1 MELFYTGVGSREISQ
16 EEHSTIISISEALAS
31 TCKWTLRSGG
41 AVGSDEAFQT
51 GAVKSPDRLVR
62 TQVWLPWSSFR
73 KDFQECTPW
82 DSYEVL
88 SEEEFMRARDF
99 YLQTG
104 IISWFDNMTS
114 AAQRLHA
121 RNFYQVVGKD
131 HEEVSKMCIYC
142 ADEENREVKGGTR
155 STVMVARAFKIP
167 TYNIRIPSQKKKLFQ
182 VLMM

>member
-1 MELFYTGVGSREISQ
+1 MMHYTGVGSRRITK
-16 EEHSTIISISEALAS
+16 EERYVITDISECLAS
-31 TCKWTLRSGG
+31 TCKWALRSGG

-62 TQVWLPWSSFR
+62 TQVWLPWASFR
-73 KDFQECTPW
+73 KDFQESTPW

-88 SEEEFMRARDF
+88 SEDEFGRARNF

-104 IISWFDNMTS
+104 IISWFDNMSS

-142 ADEENREVKGGTR
+142 ADEDNKEVKGGTR
-155 STVMVARAFKIP
+155 SAVMVARAFKIP